1 MTDDILPIYE
11 LSKFLQINT
20 EYLVLLVF
28 IFGFITI
35 SIAER
40 NRRVRIRENKPLDD
54 VFLISFSGL
63 IWVIRFRFLWI
74 ITYNPIIHASQIL
87 SDMDTTLWFIGVESV
102 FLFCFFFGLVA
113 DVMLIFV
120 MRRTNIF
127 ERMRERI
134 ERDRIFLL
142 LLLLIVIS
150 MFLSMS
156 NFTPEAVLW
165 MIMVLSVSSPLV
177 FIFITLYHR
186 IVY

>member
-20 EYLVLLVF
+20 EYLILLVF

-54 VFLISFSGL
+54 IFLISFSGL

-74 ITYNPIIHASQIL
+74 ITYNPIIHVNQIL
-87 SDMDTTLWFIGVESV
+87 SDTETTLWFIGVESL
-102 FLFCFFFGLVA
+102 FLFSFFVGLVA

-120 MRRTNIF
+120 MRRTNFF
-127 ERMRERI
+127 EKMRNRI
-134 ERDRIFLL
+134 ERDKEFLL

-150 MFLSMS
+150 MFLSVS
-156 NFTPEAVLW
+156 NFTPEAVFW
-165 MIMVLSVSSPLV
+165 IVMVLSVASPLV
-177 FIFITLYHR
+177 FVFITLYHKM
-186 IVY
+186 VY